1 MAEAEQARLNLIA
14 EREQSVFTNL
24 RVPGKTRDFMPKI
37 PSQSQRS
44 RDAENPGFYPFCT
57 LPIDEAERML
67 QMKALQQ
74 LIRSS

>member
-1 MAEAEQARLNLIA
+1 LKLIA
-14 EREQSVFTNL
+14 EREQSAFTNL
-24 RVPGKTRDFMPKI
+24 KVPGKSRDSMPEI
-37 PSQSQRS
+37 PSQSQRN

-74 LIRSS
+74 LIRSN